1 MSKLIVGVNTAMFDG
16 IDPDIAFGAIRESG
30 FRYVELAYNQGYV
43 GHMPPEL
50 FAEGN
55 AREIRRLLDKHQ
67 LLTHSLGATM
77 NFGAADAVEQFT
89 RRIRFAGMIGAK
101 WINVCVGKKE
111 DRQNII
117 SHLRELAPIA
127 EQENCI
133 ICLENGGD
141 PNYDVF
147 RLADDGAALVEAVGS
162 PAVSVNVDAGNIVS
176 LIPEVD
182 PIQAAIEMLPLAA
195 HCHLKDLEVRDGE
208 VWFTPIGQG
217 QLDYVPMLKQ
227 LEQRGIPC
235 SLEIPLRMHRQR
247 DSYPLRG
254 ETPVDPAISLQVLK
268 QSRQQL
274 ENWLGYSLSS

>member
-1 MSKLIVGVNTAMFDG
+1 M
-16 IDPDIAFGAIRESG
+16 
-30 FRYVELAYNQGYV
+30 
-43 GHMPPEL
+43 
-50 FAEGN
+50 
-55 AREIRRLLDKHQ
+55 
-67 LLTHSLGATM
+67 
-77 NFGAADAVEQFT
+77 
-89 RRIRFAGMIGAK
+89 
-101 WINVCVGKKE
+101 
-111 DRQNII
+111 
-117 SHLRELAPIA
+117 
-127 EQENCI
+127 
-133 ICLENGGD
+133 
-141 PNYDVF
+141 F
-147 RLADDGAALVEAVGS
+147 RLADDGAALVEAVAS

-182 PIQAAIEMLPLAA
+182 PIQSAIEMLPLAA

-217 QLDYVPMLKQ
+217 QLDYVPMIKQ

-254 ETPVDPAISLQVLK
+254 DTPVDPAISLQVLK